1 VISFVQGGAAL
12 IALALLG
19 VDGLALNFVFVFGGQ
34 RMSTNAK
41 MMIVVSVNLIFNLDK
56 DGRKTGEVKNK
67 VEGIWLAS
75 QFH

>member
-1 VISFVQGGAAL
+1 L
-12 IALALLG
+12 IL
-19 VDGLALNFVFVFGGQ
+19 VCFNF
-34 RMSTNAK
+34 
-41 MMIVVSVNLIFNLDK
+41 IFNLDK